1 MNTVKEPPNG
11 HGSSSFFKSVI
22 SKLKSQH
29 DSGALASE
37 PSDKLKPDRCQFTFS
52 DGRQCRMQRASLCAH
67 HASKPPIRSGS
78 ASRANN
84 VSEGS
89 LRSLEPLCGDLTTAT
104 NINRALAQVFLL
116 MAQGRISQKQAV
128 AFGYLTQLLL
138 QTVPGIRSEFVSAFG
153 YRQWEAKLKI
163 SLAPNSNQDPGPSG
177 GENKQPMSPIVE
189 RQKGVSSREV
199 YQQDELRALTKSTPL
214 LPHKEAPAAPPAD
227 SGSAHSPQDEP
238 DYDSIYSRSL
248 DLLDRKYDTTPEGR
262 REANALALD
271 LELMKPPDSK
281 PPKGYFGQVVDL
293 VRRLRARQQRK
304 PAVAVNASRPSPAP
318 AAPNAPIVPAPPAAT
333 VPNAS
338 SPASVPAAASAAPV
352 NLPSP
357 PGSHSKPS
365 PACPIKKPEAP
376 DYVLPALAAKQAAPP
391 PVRRVPPTRPTPAAP
406 RPEADPE
413 LPETKASLW
422 DGRWRPPMPIDPLAP
437 RSTAFE
443 RKLRGMSNAGWRR
456 WQHRN
461 SRCF

>member
-1 MNTVKEPPNG
+1 MNIAQKAFHALFSPPRSIPKSDNED
-11 HGSSSFFKSVI
+11 HNKSSANPRSARTS
-22 SKLKSQH
+22 
-29 DSGALASE
+29 
-37 PSDKLKPDRCQFTFS
+37 PRCEFTFS
-52 DGRQCRMQRASLCAH
+52 DGRQCRHPAKVYPSAANVYQQDELRGGDKVELSPVKKVRNQRASLCIH
-67 HASKPPIRSGS
+67 HARRRRTPGDEVAPDAG
-78 ASRANN
+78 
-84 VSEGS
+84 
-89 LRSLEPLCGDLTTAT
+89 LEALCGDLTTAT
-104 NINRALAQVFLL
+104 NINRALTQVFLL
-116 MAQGRISQKQAV
+116 LAQGRIPQKHAV
-128 AFGYLTQLLL
+128 AFGYLSQLLL
-138 QTVPGIRSEFVSAFG
+138 QTIPGIRSEFVSAFG

-163 SLAPNSNQDPGPSG
+163 SLAPNSNEDPGPSG
-177 GENKQPMSPIVE
+177 GENKQPMSP
-189 RQKGVSSREV
+189 
-199 YQQDELRALTKSTPL
+199 
-214 LPHKEAPAAPPAD
+214 LPRPTAPPAD
-227 SGSAHSPQDEP
+227 SGYTCPPQDEP
-238 DYDSIYSRSL
+238 DYDSLYSRSL

-352 NLPSP
+352 NLPP
-357 PGSHSKPS
+357 PPVSRSEPS
-365 PACPIKKPEAP
+365 PAGPIKKPEAP

-391 PVRRVPPTRPTPAAP
+391 PGTRVPPTRPTPAAP
-406 RPEADPE
+406 RPEAGPE

-422 DGRWRPPMPIDPLAP
+422 DGRWRPPMPIDPLRHRA
-437 RSTAFE
+437 TAFE
-443 RKLRGMSNAGWRR
+443 SKLRGMSNAGWRR

>member
-1 MNTVKEPPNG
+1 MNIAQKAFHALFSPPRSIPNSPNEDPNTTSA
-11 HGSSSFFKSVI
+11 HSRSARTS
-22 SKLKSQH
+22 
-29 DSGALASE
+29 
-37 PSDKLKPDRCQFTFS
+37 PRCEFTFS
-52 DGRQCRMQRASLCAH
+52 DGRQCRNQRTSLCAH
-67 HASKPPIRSGS
+67 HASKSGRNPGD
-78 ASRANN
+78 AVAPDAALGGL
-84 VSEGS
+84 EG
-89 LRSLEPLCGDLTTAT
+89 LCGDLTTAT
-104 NINRALAQVFLL
+104 SINRAVTQVFLL
-116 MAQGRISQKQAV
+116 LAQGRIPQKQAV
-128 AFGYLTQLLL
+128 AFGYLSQLLL

-153 YRQWEAKLKI
+153 YRSWEENLKSKLAIPPKSSFRANNVSEE
-163 SLAPNSNQDPGPSG
+163 SLSDQTATPSDPPQPAPELTTSG
-177 GENKQPMSPIVE
+177 RAQFPRDRVMSP
-189 RQKGVSSREV
+189 
-199 YQQDELRALTKSTPL
+199 
-214 LPHKEAPAAPPAD
+214 
-227 SGSAHSPQDEP
+227 
-238 DYDSIYSRSL
+238 DYGDLYSRSL

-262 REANALALD
+262 REANSFALD

-293 VRRLRARQQRK
+293 VRRLCAHQQRK
-304 PAVAVNASRPSPAP
+304 SAAAVNASRPSPAP

>member
-1 MNTVKEPPNG
+1 M
-11 HGSSSFFKSVI
+11 S
-22 SKLKSQH
+22 
-29 DSGALASE
+29 
-37 PSDKLKPDRCQFTFS
+37 PDY
-52 DGRQCRMQRASLCAH
+52 
-67 HASKPPIRSGS
+67 
-78 ASRANN
+78 
-84 VSEGS
+84 
-89 LRSLEPLCGDLTTAT
+89 GDL
-104 NINRALAQVFLL
+104 
-116 MAQGRISQKQAV
+116 
-128 AFGYLTQLLL
+128 
-138 QTVPGIRSEFVSAFG
+138 
-153 YRQWEAKLKI
+153 
-163 SLAPNSNQDPGPSG
+163 
-177 GENKQPMSPIVE
+177 
-189 RQKGVSSREV
+189 
-199 YQQDELRALTKSTPL
+199 
-214 LPHKEAPAAPPAD
+214 
-227 SGSAHSPQDEP
+227 
-238 DYDSIYSRSL
+238 YSRSL

-357 PGSHSKPS
+357 PVARSEPS
-365 PACPIKKPEAP
+365 PARTIIEPEPLTVPTP
-376 DYVLPALAAKQAAPP
+376 DSALPAMAAKQPTP
-391 PVRRVPPTRPTPAAP
+391 SPVRRVPPTRPTPTAP

-422 DGRWRPPMPIDPLAP
+422 DGRWWPPMPLDPLRHRA
-437 RSTAFE
+437 TAFE
-443 RKLRGMSNAGWRR
+443 RKLRGISNAGWRR
-456 WQHRN
+456 WQHQN